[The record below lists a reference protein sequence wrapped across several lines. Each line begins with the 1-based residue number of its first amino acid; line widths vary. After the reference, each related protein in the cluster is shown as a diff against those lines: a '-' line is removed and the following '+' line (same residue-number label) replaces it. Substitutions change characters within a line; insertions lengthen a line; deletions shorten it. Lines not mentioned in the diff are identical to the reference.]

1 MQNAQKQK
9 LKAINIVSN
18 YFKKHFT
25 KLKCWCIIMSS
36 IFGGGIVLSIQS
48 KSGDHHLLYELLA
61 SLNDKEEI
69 ATLLYDLC
77 TVKEI
82 EQMDQRIRSAKLL
95 MEGKTYTQVCEETGI
110 STVTL
115 SRVSRALQHGS
126 GGYSKLLRNYIESSK
141 DNH

>member
-1 MQNAQKQK
+1 MSTQQN
-9 LKAINIVSN
+9 
-18 YFKKHFT
+18 H
-25 KLKCWCIIMSS
+25 
-36 IFGGGIVLSIQS
+36 
-48 KSGDHHLLYELLA
+48 GDHRLLYELLA
-61 SLNDKEEI
+61 SLNNQEDI
-69 ATLLYDLC
+69 AALLADLC

-126 GGYSKLLRNYIESSK
+126 GGYSNLLRNYIESSK
-141 DNH
+141 ENH